1 MGFIT
6 KKYRNLREGRY
17 DFSVISTF
25 LAAGME
31 DAIGRMVHPASARMS
46 FPAAFLYDWQ
56 WDDKRLPQRRERLDY
71 ILLSP
76 SLMEK
81 CKSAAVHNGR
91 ENEGISDHY
100 PVSVILEK

>member
-1 MGFIT
+1 M
-6 KKYRNLREGRY
+6 REGRY

-81 CKSAAVHNGR
+81 CRVLLYIMEERMRGFQTIIR
-91 ENEGISDHY
+91 
-100 PVSVILEK
+100 SV

>member
-1 MGFIT
+1 MNEIMIDLQG
-6 KKYRNLREGRY
+6 
-17 DFSVISTF
+17 
-25 LAAGME
+25 
-31 DAIGRMVHPASARMS
+31 
-46 FPAAFLYDWQ
+46 
-56 WDDKRLPQRRERLDY
+56 DDKRLPQRRERLDY

-81 CKSAAVHNGR
+81 CKSAAVHNGK

>member
-1 MGFIT
+1 MTFC
-6 KKYRNLREGRY
+6 YFY
-17 DFSVISTF
+17 F

-46 FPAAFLYDWQ
+46 F
-56 WDDKRLPQRRERLDY
+56 RLHSFMIGSGMTSVCRNVVNGWIIY
-71 ILLSP
+71 LLSP

-100 PVSVILEK
+100 PVSVI

>member
-1 MGFIT
+1 MMSGSVPVILLIPRYLMIMGFA
-6 KKYRNLREGRY
+6 L
-17 DFSVISTF
+17 
-25 LAAGME
+25 LAIYFFKA
-31 DAIGRMVHPASARMS
+31 VSYTH
-46 FPAAFLYDWQ
+46 L
-56 WDDKRLPQRRERLDY
+56 ERLDY

>member
-1 MGFIT
+1 MIHCWQICNVGIYH

-76 SLMEK
+76 
-81 CKSAAVHNGR
+81 H
-91 ENEGISDHY
+91 
-100 PVSVILEK
+100 